1 MRKDGTVTA
10 QFDTEFRT
18 DTAHTPKAADTAAA
32 AADRADEASDVSG
45 TFDVA
50 VVGYGPVGQLLAT
63 LLGQR
68 GHRVIVVERYGDIY
82 PMPRAVHFDHEVAR
96 ILQSVGIRADTD
108 PIIEP
113 YDNWYE
119 WRNADRQ
126 TLLKVDWRGVG
137 PSYWHTS
144 NFFAQPDL
152 ERELDAR
159 ARQQP
164 TVTLRRGFTASDI
177 VADDEGVTLT
187 VQPVGSDAASREPQ
201 TVRARYLIGCD
212 GANSTVRTLTG
223 LQITD
228 LGFFFDWLILD
239 MIPHEPMTFDPPA
252 WQLCDPKRPTTIVP
266 GGPGRRRWEFMAL
279 PGEDVNNLNKA
290 ETAWELLAPWGVNPA
305 NAVLER
311 HTVYRFQAHWA
322 QQWRAGRVLI
332 AGDAAHLMPP
342 FAGQGMCA
350 GLRDVFNLVW
360 KLDLVLGGAADDAL
374 LDTYGVERT
383 PHVRY
388 FIDVSIGLGQVI
400 CVPGEAQAAERDRN
414 MMASIADP
422 SLAPPPPD
430 PPRLGLGLLSADDP
444 QAGLLSIQSRVEY
457 RGRTG
462 LFDDLLGLGWFVL
475 MVSPQPV
482 TLSDAEQ
489 ALLDRIGARVLRIAA
504 SGSRRDVDAVESLGD
519 VDGRYQEWF
528 QALGADTV
536 IVRPD
541 FYVYA
546 ATDLAGLPAALRTLE
561 QGLGAVAPSSPSAA
575 AVSVPA
581 PAR

>member
-1 MRKDGTVTA
+1 MT
-10 QFDTEFRT
+10 TELHT
-18 DTAHTPKAADTAAA
+18 DAADGDV
-32 AADRADEASDVSG
+32 ADGSADEIG
-45 TFDVA
+45 TCDVA

-68 GHRVIVVERYGDIY
+68 GHRVVVIERYVDIY

-126 TLLKVDWRGVG
+126 TLLKLDWSGVG
-137 PSYWHTS
+137 PSFWHTS

-152 ERELDAR
+152 ERELDTR

-164 TVTLRRGFTASDI
+164 TVTLWRGYNVVDI
-177 VADDEGVTLT
+177 NQDDDGATLT
-187 VQPVGSDAASREPQ
+187 VQPVGRDAASRAPQ
-201 TVRARYLIGCD
+201 TVQARYVVGCD
-212 GANSTVRTLTG
+212 GANSTVRALTG

-228 LGFFFDWLILD
+228 LGFFFDWLNLD
-239 MIPHEPMTFDPPA
+239 MIPHEPLMFDPPA

-279 PGEDVNNLNKA
+279 PGEDVNDLNKA
-290 ETAWELLAPWGVNPA
+290 EKAWELLAPWGVTPE

-322 QQWRAGRVLI
+322 QQWRAGRALI

-360 KLDLVLGGAADDAL
+360 KLDLVLRGGADDAL

-400 CVPGEAQAAERDRN
+400 CVPGEAEAAERDRN
-414 MMASIADP
+414 MMAAIADP
-422 SLAPPPPD
+422 SLAPPPPP
-430 PPRLGLGLLSADDP
+430 PPRLGGGLLPVDDP
-444 QAGLLSIQSRVEY
+444 QAGLLSIQSQVEY

-475 MVSPQPV
+475 TVSSQPV
-482 TLSDAEQ
+482 TLSESER

-504 SGSRRDVDAVESLGD
+504 AGGNARAEAAGVDAVASLGD
-519 VDGRYQEWF
+519 VDGRYGEWF

-561 QGLGAVAPSSPSAA
+561 QGLGAVAASSAPVPGAG
-575 AVSVPA
+575 VPA
-581 PAR
+581 HAG